1 MAIYAIGDVQGCYRE
16 LRDLLDVVRFDPGAD
31 QLWLVGDLVN
41 RGPGSLD
48 VLRFVRSLGSA
59 AKVVL
64 GNHDLYLLRVA
75 YGNAGKRKRNDTL
88 QELID
93 APDAP
98 RLLDWLRRRPLMH
111 VEGAFAMVHAGLLPC
126 WTVEQA
132 RALAAEVEA
141 VLAGERFK
149 DLLVNMW
156 GNTPLEWSDE
166 LTGWARLRV
175 IINALTRM
183 RFVSLTG
190 EIEFD
195 AKGPP
200 DKAPPEHIAWFGH
213 PARASADTTIVCG
226 HWSALNLST
235 ANNLIALDTGC
246 VWGNRLTAVRL
257 NDRHVFQ
264 VRARAA
270 Y

>member
-16 LRDLLDVVRFDPGAD
+16 LRDLLDVIRFDPAAD

-48 VLRFVRSLGSA
+48 VLRFVRSLGGA

-64 GNHDLYLLRVA
+64 GNHDLYLLKVA

-93 APDAP
+93 ASDAS

-111 VEGAFAMVHAGLLPC
+111 VDGPFAMVHAGLLPE
-126 WTVEQA
+126 WTVDRA
-132 RALAAEVEA
+132 RVLAAEVEA
-141 VLAGERFK
+141 VLSGDRFK
-149 DLLVNMW
+149 DLLINMW
-156 GNTPLEWSDE
+156 GNTPAEWSDE
-166 LTGWARLRV
+166 LTGWERLRAIV
-175 IINALTRM
+175 NAMTRM
-183 RFVSLTG
+183 RFVTLAG
-190 EIEFD
+190 KMEFD
-195 AKGPP
+195 AKGAP
-200 DKAPPEHIAWFGH
+200 DKAPPAHIAWFAH
-213 PARASADTTIVCG
+213 PARASADTTVVCG
-226 HWSALNLST
+226 HWSALGLCT

-246 VWGNRLTAVRL
+246 VWGNKLTAVRL
-257 NDRHVFQ
+257 ADRHVFQ